1 MEFFHSLRKHT
12 RRIHNCDLT
21 EEEIAEI
28 YRQSVGHTNPHDF
41 TVSLSNGRMLRR
53 SDLELAAQHPHEYT
67 SDLAAETAAAT
78 AAAEVAAVSNVQ
90 TTIDASNTLSPLLAS
105 NTHNNMDMK
114 FGIGVEEEDETA
126 TVSVS
131 QVSQVS
137 QSSTS
142 LSTHEESIHT
152 YILPGME
159 EHGQLPHFKLENSGS
174 F

>member
-1 MEFFHSLRKHT
+1 MYFYNFHSLRKHT
-12 RRIHNCDLT
+12 RRIHKCDLT

-53 SDLELAAQHPHEYT
+53 SDVELAAQHPHEYAN
-67 SDLAAETAAAT
+67 DLAAETAVAT
-78 AAAEVAAVSNVQ
+78 AIAEVAAVSSVQ
-90 TTIDASNTLSPLLAS
+90 TEIDASNGLSPLLAS
-105 NTHNNMDMK
+105 NTHNNMNMK
-114 FGIGVEEEDETA
+114 FGMGVEEEDEHA
-126 TVSVS
+126 AVSVS
-131 QVSQVS
+131 HVSQRN
-137 QSSTS
+137 TS

-159 EHGQLPHFKLENSGS
+159 EHGQLPHFKLENSGA